1 MHDGFIY
8 SLVLSGPLAGS
19 SLTLE
24 QIETWDPQQ
33 GLIWLHLRY
42 RHKKAR
48 HWILNSGLHKVE
60 TDALLAQDTRP
71 RAVNAGDGILL
82 ALRGVNLN
90 PDCAPEDMVAIRI
103 YADKQRIIST
113 CDRQLHSVKDVAE
126 QIAAGTGPTT
136 TGDFIVAICENL
148 TNRKVEFIDTLE
160 EQLGQVEELVVSGH
174 VKDLRTDIA
183 ELRRQTVAIRRYLAP
198 QKEAYSKMVSDQL
211 NLFNEHE
218 RLKLREINDKLIR
231 TIEDLDALRDRANV
245 TQEELLSQQSE
256 QVNKRL
262 YFLSLVSAIF
272 LPLSFLTGLLG
283 VNIGGIP
290 GAENHWAFA
299 TFCGILFSLVAVQM
313 ALFYRFKWLQR

>member
-8 SLVLSGPLAGS
+8 SLVLSGPLAGT

-24 QIETWDPQQ
+24 QLETWEPQQ

-71 RAVNAGDGILL
+71 RAVIAGDGILL

-90 PDCAPEDMVAIRI
+90 PDSAPEDMVAIRI

-113 CDRQLHSVKDVAE
+113 SDRQLHSVKDVAE
-126 QIAAGTGPTT
+126 QIMAGTGPTT

-148 TNRKVEFIDTLE
+148 TNRKVEFIDSLE
-160 EQLGQVEELVVSGH
+160 DQLGQVEEQVVSGN

-211 NLFNEHE
+211 NLFNDHE

-256 QVNKRL
+256 QLNKRL

-290 GAENHWAFA
+290 GADNTWAFA
-299 TFCGILFSLVAVQM
+299 TFCGILISLVALQM
-313 ALFYRFKWLQR
+313 ALFYRFKWL

>member
-8 SLVLSGPLAGS
+8 SLVLSGAQAGS
-19 SLTLE
+19 SLSPE
-24 QIETWDPQQ
+24 QLDAWDPKD
-33 GLIWLHLRY
+33 GLLWLHLRY

-48 HWILNSGLHKVE
+48 HWVINSGLNKVE

-71 RAVNAGDGILL
+71 RAVLAGEGVLL

-90 PDCAPEDMVAIRI
+90 PNSAPEDMVAIRI

-113 CDRQLHSVKDVAE
+113 CDRELQSVKDVAE
-126 QIAAGTGPTT
+126 LIKEGVGPTT
-136 TGDFIVAICENL
+136 TGDFIAAICERL
-148 TNRKVEFIDTLE
+148 TNRKVEFIDKLE
-160 EQLGQVEELVVSGH
+160 EQLSELEEQVVSGN

-198 QKEAYSKMVSDQL
+198 QREAFTKMLSDQFTLL
-211 NLFNEHE
+211 NDPE

-256 QVNKRL
+256 QLNKRL

-272 LPLSFLTGLLG
+272 LPLGFLTGLLG

-290 GAENHWAFA
+290 GAEDTWAFA
-299 TFCGILFSLVAVQM
+299 TFCGILVSLVALQM
-313 ALFYRFKWLQR
+313 ALFYRFKWL